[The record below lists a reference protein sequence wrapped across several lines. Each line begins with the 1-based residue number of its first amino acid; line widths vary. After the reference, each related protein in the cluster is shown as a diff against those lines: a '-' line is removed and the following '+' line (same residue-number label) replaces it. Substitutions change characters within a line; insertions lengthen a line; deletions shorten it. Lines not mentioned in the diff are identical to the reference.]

1 LKYIEIQAKA
11 RKTCGFF
18 HVFPKMFYVFPAAS
32 GENAYYFAHNRHFE
46 IPEDAKIIS
55 GLGLKVKLQK
65 SPKIIHR

>member
-1 LKYIEIQAKA
+1 
-11 RKTCGFF
+11 
-18 HVFPKMFYVFPAAS
+18 MFYVFPAAS